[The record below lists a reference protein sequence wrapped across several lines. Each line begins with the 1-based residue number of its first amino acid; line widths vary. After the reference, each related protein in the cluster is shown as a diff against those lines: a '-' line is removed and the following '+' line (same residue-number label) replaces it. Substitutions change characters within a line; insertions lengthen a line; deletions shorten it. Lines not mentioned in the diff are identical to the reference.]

1 MEQESLNDV
10 VKFANQNFPKTLNAA
25 GIQLTRKLLAID
37 TEDYPVEIDQCISY
51 VHSPREAEKLLW
63 QLLEI
68 LDENLGQKYEASSRA
83 LYHNTRPWRVNKWR
97 EMLTPGL
104 VYVIYNTAT
113 TTTTTAT
120 QRRNAPFSPLL
131 FLSFM
136 LTEEDGLVAHD
147 PTEVWTVLYLYEL
160 QLLPRVRRLGLAAR
174 LLGDHLA
181 ECGRQLR
188 TRSRAG
194 RFLKPR
200 FFGLELTVF
209 ADNAPAIRLYE
220 SLGMQLA
227 ADSPTVLDTD
237 SLYRLYVLRL

>member
-1 MEQESLNDV
+1 MEQESLDDV
-10 VKFANQNFPKTLNAA
+10 VKYANQNFPTTINAA

-37 TEDYPVEIDQCISY
+37 TEEYPVETDQCISY

-68 LDENLGQKYEASSRA
+68 LDENLGQKYAGSSRA

-104 VYVIYNTAT
+104 VYVIYSTAA
-113 TTTTTAT
+113 TTTAT

-136 LTEEDGLVAHD
+136 LTEEDGLVADD

-181 ECGRQLR
+181 QCGRQLC

-194 RFLKPR
+194 RFSKTR

-237 SLYRLYVLRL
+237 SLYRLYVLQL

>member
-104 VYVIYNTAT
+104 VYVIYNTA